1 MSRAAPGPT
10 LALRHAAPV
19 LCARPGRSA
28 HEAAVAA
35 SAMAAS
41 AAAFGA
47 APRAPRWWH
56 VLRGAEL
63 IACDPAQ
70 AMALRG
76 VPRITAAVAA
86 ARIALVEPAARRRH
100 AAAPWV
106 GLANAYGVPE
116 PEHPRLRRLGEL
128 ACFAAAALGRIGTD
142 VVDLH
147 TLAEPATGPGPRIAR
162 ANAIAA
168 APLGRGALDDD
179 EVLALLGATGAAF
192 VGANPG
198 IEGAGA
204 PGAPTTVCVRAPPE
218 HPGVPFAFVPLVA
231 TGRAALAG
239 LLDGS
244 LLDAALA
251 AASAGRY
258 DVTPPPAP

>member
-1 MSRAAPGPT
+1 MSPAAPGPT

-116 PEHPRLRRLGEL
+116 PERPRLRRLGEL

-162 ANAIAA
+162 ADAIVA

-198 IEGAGA
+198 IEGAGRRARQRRCACAHRPSTPACRSPLSPSSPPAA
-204 PGAPTTVCVRAPPE
+204 PRSRASS
-218 HPGVPFAFVPLVA
+218 
-231 TGRAALAG
+231 TGRSSMRRSPPRA
-239 LLDGS
+239 
-244 LLDAALA
+244 LDA
-251 AASAGRY
+251 
-258 DVTPPPAP
+258 TT